1 MLAEAMSKQ
10 NLSEVFQQ
18 HKAPLKGF
26 IRKRVNSEED
36 SEDILQEVFYQLV
49 KADSLLKPIE
59 QMTAWLYSV
68 TRNKII
74 DWRRKKKVELFPEYS
89 TDDDD
94 SFSAELSDVLLYDDD
109 DSNPETKYLRSL
121 VWQEL
126 ERALSELPVEQQE
139 VFELTEMQGL
149 SFKEINKQTGVPIN
163 TLISRKRYAVLHLRE
178 RLNDLYNDLL
188 NMS

>member
-1 MLAEAMSKQ
+1 
-10 NLSEVFQQ
+10 
-18 HKAPLKGF
+18 
-26 IRKRVNSEED
+26 
-36 SEDILQEVFYQLV
+36 
-49 KADSLLKPIE
+49 
-59 QMTAWLYSV
+59 
-68 TRNKII
+68 
-74 DWRRKKKVELFPEYS
+74 VELFPEYS
-89 TDDDD
+89 TDDDG
-94 SFSAELSDVLLYDDD
+94 SFSAELSDVLLDDND

-149 SFKEINKQTGVPIN
+149 SFKEISKQTGVPIN